1 MRFGTREL
9 FFVILLLGMPLCA
22 YYFVFAPWN
31 RQISQARQEVQ
42 EKQTKLA
49 QLQQATA
56 SIADLGTEIH
66 RLSKAIAIFEK
77 KLPAQRQV
85 EVVLKEVWQL
95 AAKHGLNPKSVRTDK
110 IEPMAHYAEL
120 PIRME
125 IEGNFDGFYSFLLDL
140 EKLPRITRMPV
151 MHLSKVTKKGDDGQM
166 KADIVLTIYFEGNHN
181 SGQGLAG

>member
-9 FFVILLLGMPLCA
+9 FFVILLLAMPLSA
-22 YYFVFAPWN
+22 YYCIFAKWN
-31 RQISQARQEVQ
+31 KSIAQAQTEIQ
-42 EKQTKLA
+42 NKQAKLA
-49 QLQQATA
+49 QLRQATA
-56 SIADLGTEIH
+56 SIPDLGTEID
-66 RLSKAIAIFEK
+66 RLSKAITIFEK

-110 IEPMAHYAEL
+110 IEPTAHYAEL
-120 PIRME
+120 PIRMQ

-151 MHLSKVTKKGDDGQM
+151 MKLEKVKKKDADGQM
-166 KADIVLTIYFEGNHN
+166 KADIVLSIFFEGKQD
-181 SGQGLAG
+181 SSEGQPG